1 LSNFAQREKK
11 WWLLGCLQLLLLAPH
26 KMILTNHKTQDLL
39 EMLIWKTKKVTK
51 KIEKDSTK
59 PLKGQ
64 CFKAKFIS

>member
-1 LSNFAQREKK
+1 
-11 WWLLGCLQLLLLAPH
+11 
-26 KMILTNHKTQDLL
+26 MILTNHKTQHLL
-39 EMLIWKTKKVTK
+39 KVLIWKTEKVTR